1 MRNNLNIRKSDWVR
15 PPHSLFDHL
24 IMFSKYPFTLLSH
37 PRQGLASPLSGG
49 RVRIAGMVEAVG
61 WDHTVEQDKGRRGM
75 EALREVFAEGM
86 MKVWLF

>member
-1 MRNNLNIRKSDWVR
+1 MRNNLNVTKSDWVR
-15 PPHSLFDHL
+15 PPHSLLDHL

-61 WDHTVEQDKGRRGM
+61 WDHTVEQDKGRRVM